1 MLCCR
6 VPRSLQGVRVN
17 PADQE
22 LDGFVGVLAWTELVG
37 ADAIASALLR
47 LFFPGWLRALRL
59 WLQQAA
65 DYDEVSRWYLG
76 WKQLIADKAP
86 PLLQHE
92 GVRLQLNTALDML
105 NAALAAAEAPP
116 PPPPGADDDAMGD
129 LPPPPPPPDD
139 GAPPPPPPP
148 DAPSLSG
155 SRWSTAGAAPVEP
168 DFMVDLSLRE
178 SLERLAADREIVF
191 MPTGAR
197 QDGKQVFSFGGVPL
211 YLDPDK
217 ALVYARL
224 GKAGFKPTSL
234 RALVDAAASN

>member
-1 MLCCR
+1 M
-6 VPRSLQGVRVN
+6 
-17 PADQE
+17 
-22 LDGFVGVLAWTELVG
+22 
-37 ADAIASALLR
+37 
-47 LFFPGWLRALRL
+47 
-59 WLQQAA
+59 
-65 DYDEVSRWYLG
+65 
-76 WKQLIADKAP
+76 AP

-197 QDGKQVFSFGGVPL
+197 QDGNRSSRLAECRSTSTRTRRSCTHGS
-211 YLDPDK
+211 
-217 ALVYARL
+217 AR
-224 GKAGFKPTSL
+224 
-234 RALVDAAASN
+234 RASTPAPRPRRRRE